1 LFRVSKYASDARARP
16 AHFDNNLPMAL
27 DVHLKPVETLLF
39 SSDVVA
45 IGKFR
50 CPVGHPLFP
59 DSGPCTHHTF
69 VFPRTATEIR
79 HDGGATFVGSPNSV
93 SLYNQHQ
100 RYTRR
105 PISRIDASDWFVIA
119 DDVLRDAIASFDPSV
134 RARPDQPFRQ
144 AFTPI
149 DTATYAAQRRLFQ
162 QLSAGHDDA
171 AAVEEEAL
179 RIFGRVMVAAQRTPP
194 ASSPAMRDSVETAK
208 RIITAAPSRN
218 IGLRELARQT
228 GSSPFQLC
236 RGFRRLTGMT
246 MTGFRHSLRIR
257 LALDRLRDHRADLTD
272 LALDLGY
279 ASHSHFTASFRR
291 HVGITPSQFRATA

>member
-1 LFRVSKYASDARARP
+1 MP
-16 AHFDNNLPMAL
+16 L
-27 DVHLKPVETLLF
+27 DVHLKPIETLLF

-50 CPVGHPLFP
+50 CPADHPLFC

-69 VFPRTATEIR
+69 VFPRTATEIQ
-79 HDGGATFVGSPNSV
+79 HLGGAAFVGSPNSV

-105 PISRIDASDWFVIA
+105 PISGTDASDWFVIA

-134 RARPDQPFRQ
+134 HDRPSQPFRRSF
-144 AFTPI
+144 API

-162 QLSAGHDDA
+162 RVTAGDSDA
-171 AAVEEEAL
+171 NGIDEEAL
-179 RIFGRVMVAAQRTPP
+179 RIFTSVMAAAQEGPP
-194 ASSPAMRDSVETAK
+194 DASPAMRDSVEMVK
-208 RIITAAPSRN
+208 RIIIAAPSRN
-218 IGLRELARQT
+218 VGLRSLAVQT
-228 GSSPFQLC
+228 GNSPFQLC
-236 RGFRRLTGMT
+236 RSFRRLTGMT

-257 LALDRLRDHRADLTD
+257 IALDRLRDHRTDLTD

-291 HVGITPSQFRATA
+291 HIGITPSQFRATA

>member
-1 LFRVSKYASDARARP
+1 MPLEIQ
-16 AHFDNNLPMAL
+16 
-27 DVHLKPVETLLF
+27 LKPIETLLF

-50 CPVGHPLFP
+50 CPADHPMFP

-69 VFPRTATEIR
+69 VFPRTATEIE
-79 HDGGATFVGSPNSV
+79 HAGAAAFVGSPNSV

-105 PISRIDASDWFVIA
+105 AISRIDASDWFVIA

-134 RARPDQPFRQ
+134 HDRRSQPFRRS
-144 AFTPI
+144 FVPI

-162 QLSAGHDDA
+162 RLASGDFDA
-171 AAVEEEAL
+171 NATDEEAL
-179 RIFGRVMVAAQRTPP
+179 RIFASVMASAHETAP
-194 ASSPAMRDSVETAK
+194 AVTAAMRDSVETVK
-208 RIITAAPSRN
+208 RVITAAPSRN
-218 IGLRELARQT
+218 VGLRALSQQT

-236 RGFRRLTGMT
+236 RAFRRLTGMT

-257 LALDRLRDHRADLTD
+257 IALDRLRDHRTNLTD

-279 ASHSHFTASFRR
+279 TSHSHFTASFRR
-291 HVGITPSQFRATA
+291 HVGVTPSQFRASA

>member
-1 LFRVSKYASDARARP
+1 MPLA
-16 AHFDNNLPMAL
+16 
-27 DVHLKPVETLLF
+27 VHLKPIETLLF

-50 CPVGHPLFP
+50 CPAGHPLFR

-69 VFPRTATEIR
+69 VFPRTATEIQ
-79 HDGGATFVGSPNSV
+79 HLDGPSFVGSPNSV

-105 PISRIDASDWFVIA
+105 PISAIDASDWFVIA

-134 RARPDQPFRQ
+134 HDRPSQPFRRPS
-144 AFTPI
+144 API

-162 QLSAGHDDA
+162 RVAAGDCDA
-171 AAVEEEAL
+171 IAIDEEAL
-179 RIFGRVMVAAQRTPP
+179 RIFSNVMTAAEGANPF
-194 ASSPAMRDSVETAK
+194 ANPAMRDAVETVK

-218 IGLRELARQT
+218 VPLRTLAAET

-236 RGFRRLTGMT
+236 RAFRRHTGMT
-246 MTGFRHSLRIR
+246 MTGFRHSLRVRI
-257 LALDRLRDHRADLTD
+257 ALDRLRDLRTDLTD

-291 HVGITPSQFRATA
+291 QVGITPSQFRATA